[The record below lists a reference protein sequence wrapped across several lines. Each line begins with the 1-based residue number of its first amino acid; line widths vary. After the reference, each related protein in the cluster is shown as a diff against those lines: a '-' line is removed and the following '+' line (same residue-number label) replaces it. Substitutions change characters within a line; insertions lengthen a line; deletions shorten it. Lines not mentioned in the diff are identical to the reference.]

1 MARKAPK
8 AAPVPTADAGTE
20 LIEKYEP
27 VEGPDANAPV
37 EPVEEVPVTET
48 PAPPPPKPAHPSY
61 LTRAAKQVGFDD
73 DEIAGYTTAELK
85 EAVNIVAM
93 TRQQDVKLR
102 DAELSRQRDES
113 GRFVKEAPEPDAPF
127 TLKDV
132 GIDPADWNEETVGI
146 MTKALAPMMAQIK
159 ELKSELGSVKAR
171 EQHRETNSA
180 LDQLDKLFSQNE
192 AVFGVGSREDLDA
205 ESPEKVRRNAVIR
218 EMAAI
223 PPNQR
228 TTMKK
233 DFAKVSKAMF
243 GTLAPP
249 KPVEPVEE
257 ETPDPKGFLNG
268 HTIVPTA
275 RVTKAEPK
283 GVRLAEQNLA
293 ARLKQRATVAVDT
306 TEFDELPD

>member
-8 AAPVPTADAGTE
+8 AAPVPPADAGTE

-27 VEGPDANAPV
+27 MEAPDAVPEVV
-37 EPVEEVPVTET
+37 EPVEQVAEPVVE
-48 PAPPPPKPAHPSY
+48 APPAKPSIPTY
-61 LTRAAKQVGFDD
+61 LINAARRVGLDD
-73 DEIAGYTTAELK
+73 ADLEGLDAAGVKDAI
-85 EAVNIVAM
+85 NIVNM
-93 TRQQDVKLR
+93 TRQQDTKLR

-113 GRFVKEAPEPDAPF
+113 GRFVKEAPEPEVPF
-127 TLKDV
+127 SLKDV
-132 GIDPADWNEETVGI
+132 GIDPGDWNEETVGI

-192 AVFGVGSREDLDA
+192 SVFGVGSRDDLEA
-205 ESPEKVRRNAVIR
+205 ESSEKVRRNAVIR

-233 DFAKVSKAMF
+233 DFDRVAKAMF
-243 GTLAPP
+243 GSLAPA
-249 KPVEPVEE
+249 KPAEE
-257 ETPDPKGFLNG
+257 DVTTPDPKGFLNG
-268 HTIVPTA
+268 HTIMPTA

-306 TEFDELPD
+306 TEYDELPD